1 MNRSAL
7 NFVIDEFIKKID
19 HWHEFRFSDAQIMT
33 TAQDFQKFDQEVL
46 LNVLDQVKTAERKPS
61 LAQLNNL
68 CTAELKKINDQK
80 ILESRNDVERENDW
94 MTPKE
99 YANTQ
104 GFDSLRELI
113 RSKIEEE
120 RTDENSDIDSPLSSS
135 INDLVGDLDG

>member
-1 MNRSAL
+1 MVRSPL

-46 LNVLDQVKTAERKPS
+46 LNVLDQVKTADRKPS

-94 MTPKE
+94 MTAKE
-99 YANTQ
+99 YANSQ
-104 GFDSLRELI
+104 GFGSLRELI

-120 RTDENSDIDSPLSSS
+120 RTDEQSDMDSPLSSS
-135 INDLVGDLDG
+135 MDDLVGELDG

>member
-1 MNRSAL
+1 
-7 NFVIDEFIKKID
+7 
-19 HWHEFRFSDAQIMT
+19 MT

-94 MTPKE
+94 MTAKE

-120 RTDENSDIDSPLSSS
+120 RTDEQSDMDSPLSSS
-135 INDLVGDLDG
+135 MDDLVGELDG